1 MLCLGGIGL
10 DIGVR
15 TAASFATA
23 YLLARPVLHLLVNP
37 GVSAL
42 VGGGALASVGRVPL
56 WQVLVAG
63 LVGLI
68 ATDSLYWWAGG
79 RYEHRIRRDL
89 AQVFGIRPET
99 VERAERLMGR
109 RGWWILAVRYFQP
122 VPNNVLQVLAG
133 AGGMS
138 LAAFLA
144 ASLVGGLLYLG
155 AMVGLGWAIGQ
166 PAVAVVDAISRNAL
180 KVTIGLVVVIVLW
193 QRLRRRRPSRR

>member
-1 MLCLGGIGL
+1 M
-10 DIGVR
+10 
-15 TAASFATA
+15 
-23 YLLARPVLHLLVNP
+23 LHLLANP

-42 VGGGALASVGRVPL
+42 VGGGALAAVGRVPL

-68 ATDSLYWWAGG
+68 ATDSLYWWAGS

-89 AQVFGIRPET
+89 ERLFNVRPQT
-99 VERAERLMGR
+99 MDRAERLMGR
-109 RGWWILAVRYFQP
+109 RGWWILSVRYFQP
-122 VPNNVLQVLAG
+122 VPNVVLQVLAG

-155 AMVGLGWAIGQ
+155 TLVGLGWAIGA

-180 KVTIGLVVVIVLW
+180 KVTIGLVLVILVW
-193 QRLRRRRPSRR
+193 QRLRRRRPPGR